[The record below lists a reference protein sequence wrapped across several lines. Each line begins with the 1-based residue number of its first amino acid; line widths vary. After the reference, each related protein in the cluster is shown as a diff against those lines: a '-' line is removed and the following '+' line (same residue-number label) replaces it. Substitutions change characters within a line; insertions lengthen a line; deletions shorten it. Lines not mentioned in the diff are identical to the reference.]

1 MRSHVL
7 LTPILALLLV
17 APVLAAPTLT
27 KDEKAAL
34 KTCEKE
40 LLKLAKFA
48 AKGKDFA
55 AAKGE
60 LKRGLEISADS
71 AKLKKELAKVTKKAA
86 KSKKEPKASHTEKLA
101 KKREEAHSAVAMALV
116 KAALATEA
124 EAPARYTRYL
134 ELIQTRYPS
143 QDALAALNLVYF
155 KPYSRW
161 ISGTESKILES
172 GGDRFGDK
180 LLNAETV
187 AGLNGQHSDWDNPW
201 ILTDGVHE
209 LRTTVPLRQ
218 ANQILY
224 YVTAYRKYFLDRFS
238 SWDLRAPK
246 GKLPIIVTKTQAELK
261 SQMKVVTDKMGGG
274 AGAGMNGIQGAAYYL
289 YTNSDLNPCFV
300 TYEPTEAGG
309 TTFTID
315 NFEQLQIPIA
325 HEVTHQIVFEY
336 SKYDCNRM
344 RAIENHFWTVEAI
357 ANYMGYHVFDGT
369 AWTLTH
375 PRTIQMGSGLIEGPF
390 AHCVQNV
397 SSLPNLQVF
406 MALSRQKFLTVNN
419 YHYAATLA
427 YFLLE
432 GQGGKYRERFIK
444 LLSVVHKTKDEAN
457 SFATAFP
464 GVDLD
469 ALHAEWMTFVRKI
482 KLD

>member
-1 MRSHVL
+1 MRSNIL
-7 LTPILALLLV
+7 LTPLLVLLLV
-17 APVLAAPTLT
+17 APALGGPKLT
-27 KDEKAAL
+27 KDEKAAI

-55 AAKGE
+55 AAKDE
-60 LKRGLEISADS
+60 LKRGLEISSDS
-71 AKLKKELAKVTKKAA
+71 SKLKKELGKVEKKAA
-86 KSKKEPKASHTEKLA
+86 KSKKGPKESFAEKLEE
-101 KKREEAHSAVAMALV
+101 KRTEAHAAVAMALAN
-116 KAALATEA
+116 AALATET
-124 EAPARYTRYL
+124 EAPERYTGYL

-143 QDALAALNLVYF
+143 KEALAALNLVYF
-155 KPYSRW
+155 KPYFRW
-161 ISGTESKILES
+161 VSGTEAKILES
-172 GGDRFGDK
+172 GGDRLGDK
-180 LLNAETV
+180 LLKPEEV

-209 LRTTVPLRQ
+209 LRTTVSLRQ

-224 YVTAYRKYFLDRFS
+224 YVTAYRKYFLARFS

-261 SQMKVVTDKMGGG
+261 AQMKVVTDKMGGG
-274 AGAGMNGIQGAAYYL
+274 GGAGMNGIQGAAYYL

-309 TTFTID
+309 TTFSID

-344 RAIENHFWTVEAI
+344 RAIENHFWAVEAI
-357 ANYMGYHVFDGT
+357 ANYMGYHVFDDT
-369 AWTLTH
+369 SWKLTH
-375 PRTIQMGSGLIEGPF
+375 PRTIQMGRGLIEGPF

-397 SSLPNLQVF
+397 SSLPNLALF
-406 MALSRQKFLTVNN
+406 MGQSRQQFLTVNN

-432 GQGGKYRERFIK
+432 GQGGKYRERFITF
-444 LLSVVHKTKDEAN
+444 LSVIHKTKDEAK
-457 SFATAFP
+457 SFAKAFP

-482 KLD
+482 TLD